1 LFPSSVTAAT
11 VICPQGCFLPD
22 VSKLHKIFNL
32 QKPALLL
39 GLALFSAPALAISHI
54 SIEAA
59 KVEAP
64 QGELRNAR
72 LDFNLKTSAV
82 NLKSQYRPSSEQEWT
97 DASLNCARLVN
108 PKKGSWQC
116 DSGKLAAGMTS
127 LPFSLRVDTQSVKGR
142 QQFDAQLA
150 VQKASFSDAAGLH
163 AGENVNA
170 KLKFKAGQ
178 LKQGWNWQFDLD
190 WSGGEV
196 FWQPFYITLN
206 NSRLGSHQL
215 RGKGTFNEQLI
226 KVEEARLTLQDIGS
240 ADASAEIWR
249 AGTRIRNLQV
259 ATGAVDLEALYP
271 LILKPLL
278 EKTALSNL
286 EIAGKGD
293 LKLSMLDG
301 EIKTAHLNLQQ
312 VDVEDRNSHFAL
324 YKLNADLPW
333 DYDQVKPVRLAY
345 EGGHLLNLPLGKT
358 DIKAML
364 NRYSLTAQEID
375 LPLLDGGLN
384 LRDISAV
391 WVDKGWHWHLRAEV
405 VPISMTEFSHALSW
419 PAMQGKVSAS
429 IPLVTYSQGV
439 LMTEGDLRFKL
450 FDGTIDVSKLTMR
463 TPLGIAP
470 RLNADIHMRNLDLGT
485 LTRTFS
491 FGAIEGKLD
500 GDVNN
505 LRLANWKPVNFDA
518 AFYSSPGKYPKKI
531 SQRAVENISS
541 LGGASAAAAIQR
553 SFLRFFDQFNYS
565 KLGISCKLRGDY
577 CAMDGIESTG
587 DAYVIVKGSGVPSI
601 TVLGY
606 NRNVS
611 WGELLER
618 LKRVT
623 AGNSKPIIE

>member
-1 LFPSSVTAAT
+1 MST
-11 VICPQGCFLPD
+11 
-22 VSKLHKIFNL
+22 LHKIFNL

-59 KVEAP
+59 KVEVP

-72 LDFNLKTSAV
+72 FDLNLKTSAV
-82 NLKSQYRPSSEQEWT
+82 NLKSQYRQSPEQQWT
-97 DASLNCARLVN
+97 DAGFNCARLLN

-116 DSGKLAAGMTS
+116 DSGKLAAGMIS
-127 LPFSLRVDTQSVKGR
+127 LPFSLRLDTQTLKGM
-142 QQFDAQLA
+142 QQIDAQLA
-150 VQKASFSDAAGLH
+150 VQKASFSDAAGLR
-163 AGENVNA
+163 AGENVSA
-170 KLKFKAGQ
+170 KLKLKAGQ
-178 LKQGWNWQFDLD
+178 YKAGRLEQGWNWQFDLD
-190 WSGGEV
+190 WTGGEV
-196 FWQPFYITLN
+196 FWQPFYIALD
-206 NSRLGSHQL
+206 NSRPGSHQL
-215 RGKGTFNEQLI
+215 RGKGMFNEQLI
-226 KVEEARLTLQDIGS
+226 RVDEARLTLQDVGT
-240 ADASAEIWR
+240 AEASAEIWR
-249 AGTRIRNLQV
+249 AGTRIRDLQL
-259 ATGAVDLEALYP
+259 ATGTIDLETLYP

-286 EIAGKGD
+286 EIGGKGD
-293 LKLSMLDG
+293 LKLAMRDG
-301 EIKTAHLNLQQ
+301 DIRSAHLKLQQ
-312 VDVEDRNSHFAL
+312 VDLEDKDGRFGL
-324 YKLNADLPW
+324 YKLNTDLPW
-333 DYDQVKPVRLAY
+333 DYNQVRPVRLTY
-345 EGGHLLNLPLGKT
+345 EGGHLLKLPLGRT
-358 DIKAML
+358 DIKASL
-364 NRYSLTAQEID
+364 ERYSLTAQEID

-405 VPISMTEFSHALSW
+405 VPISMTDLSHALSW

-518 AFYSSPGKYPKKI
+518 SFYSSPGKYPKKI

-565 KLGISCKLRGDY
+565 RLGLSCKLRGDH
-577 CAMDGIESTG
+577 CTMDGIESTG